1 MTLLQ
6 TILEKNLLIKNIKKL
21 SVSFFSLIFV
31 KCIFQTVLG
40 KYSALLDK
48 NTNANTVNKTLL
60 TLALSLSLA
69 SVPYWAL
76 FTLSLS
82 LASVPY
88 WECQRFKMQNWIIE
102 HVEVYLRVF
111 CLKTKCNMSFLPFKF
126 LFFFPHGYSKTIFQ
140 KSSQWR
146 LIHFLE

>member
-31 KCIFQTVLG
+31 KYIFQTVLG

-60 TLALSLSLA
+60 TLA
-69 SVPYWAL
+69 
-76 FTLSLS
+76 LSLS

-126 LFFFPHGYSKTIFQ
+126 LFFFPPMATAKLLSKSLVNEDLFI
-140 KSSQWR
+140 S
-146 LIHFLE
+146 

>member
-6 TILEKNLLIKNIKKL
+6 TILEKNLLIKKIKKL

-31 KCIFQTVLG
+31 KYIFQTVLG

-69 SVPYWAL
+69 SVPY
-76 FTLSLS
+76 
-82 LASVPY
+82 
-88 WECQRFKMQNWIIE
+88 
-102 HVEVYLRVF
+102 
-111 CLKTKCNMSFLPFKF
+111 
-126 LFFFPHGYSKTIFQ
+126 
-140 KSSQWR
+140 
-146 LIHFLE
+146 

>member
-31 KCIFQTVLG
+31 KYIFQTVLG

-69 SVPYWAL
+69 SVPY
-76 FTLSLS
+76 
-82 LASVPY
+82 
-88 WECQRFKMQNWIIE
+88 
-102 HVEVYLRVF
+102 
-111 CLKTKCNMSFLPFKF
+111 
-126 LFFFPHGYSKTIFQ
+126 
-140 KSSQWR
+140 
-146 LIHFLE
+146 